1 MLKPKKTAGSTL
13 TVFWSGACLGCPWK
27 CTEASAAAMEAP
39 GDRSER
45 GNRGRVVQAL
55 CSHCPSF

>member
-1 MLKPKKTAGSTL
+1 MRISEGRMLKPKKTTGSTL

-45 GNRGRVVQAL
+45 GNRG
-55 CSHCPSF
+55 